1 MSTHLAVFSSP
12 KTVEQV
18 LGGKKT
24 IEIRFSQTRQ
34 EPYQSVARGDIILL
48 KGSHGLITGQAE
60 IDNVLFFSNLDA
72 GKIARLRQEYGR
84 EAIQPDKY
92 WQSKARSKYAT
103 VIFLRRPD
111 RFITPLKNLKR
122 DQRPWARITG

>member
-1 MSTHLAVFSSP
+1 MATHLAVFSSP
-12 KTVEQV
+12 KTVEQI

-34 EPYQSVARGDIILL
+34 EPYQSVRRSDIILL

-60 IDNVLFFSNLDA
+60 IDNVLYFSNLDTV
-72 GKIARLRQEYGR
+72 KIARLRQEYGR
-84 EAIQPDKY
+84 EADQPDKY

-111 RFITPLKNLKR
+111 RFITPLKNLKH
-122 DQRPWARITG
+122 DQRPWAKITS

>member
-34 EPYQSVARGDIILL
+34 EPYQSVARADIVLL